1 MPLFV
6 CQKCLHVENTAL
18 SDYWVQEMDAHER
31 GGAFG
36 PVCSECRT
44 GDWHGQ
50 FPKTH
55 INDTHY
61 VEDGK
66 FLKHKSEML
75 WH

>member
-6 CQKCLHVENTAL
+6 CTRCHHVENTGL
-18 SDYWVQEMDAHER
+18 SSYFAKELEAHER
-31 GGAFG
+31 GETFE
-36 PVCSECRT
+36 PICSQCET
-44 GDWHGQ
+44 DEWHGQ
-50 FPKTH
+50 FPRMH

-75 WH
+75 